1 MDKECNSMIEKAQ
14 TVVLQR
20 TFEFHFVFKSRRI
33 WVETREKKLEKERN
47 KKTAGGLRGVV
58 VPRQCGVLNPLKARD
73 RPLQIVFEFS
83 YPTENQPKPPLN
95 WTNHRAEIF
104 LKSTQKHCTF
114 ASFTSYGCGVAH
126 RPWDSNETLNVL
138 WFLLLFLCSVTG
150 RLKNTPNTSNP
161 S

>member
-73 RPLQIVFEFS
+73 RQLQIVTEFS
-83 YPTENQPKPPLN
+83 YPTENRPKPPLN
-95 WTNHRAEIF
+95 WTNHRAEMF
-104 LKSTQKHCTF
+104 LKSQQRHCPLS
-114 ASFTSYGCGVAH
+114 SFTSNRCGVTH
-126 RPWDSNETLNVL
+126 RPWDSNEKLNVL
-138 WFLLLFLCSVTG
+138 GFCCRFFVLSQDG
-150 RLKNTPNTSNP
+150 
-161 S
+161 